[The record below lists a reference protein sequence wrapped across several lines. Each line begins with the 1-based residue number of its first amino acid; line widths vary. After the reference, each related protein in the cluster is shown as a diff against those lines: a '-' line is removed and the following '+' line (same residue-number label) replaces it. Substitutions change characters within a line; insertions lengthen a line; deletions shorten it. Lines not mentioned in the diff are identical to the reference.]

1 MPHDYKGITWYVK
14 GVDSVATHRVDG
26 TPINPLVWCRHD
38 ETGGDFEE
46 TRTHI
51 VCTECGRTFQR
62 VHPVTA
68 ERIVRERDSEII
80 RMQAMIGN
88 A

>member
-38 ETGGDFEE
+38 ETGGDFE
-46 TRTHI
+46 RNTHTY
-51 VCTECGRTFQR
+51 CMYR
-62 VHPVTA
+62 VWKNIPK
-68 ERIVRERDSEII
+68 RFIP
-80 RMQAMIGN
+80 
-88 A
+88 